1 MALNVLADL
10 DSDRIFSPK
19 SLSQR
24 QRPAGH
30 KSPALLVLLATQSG
44 FFFRKGFGN
53 FHWEGDGE
61 ATWVLWGWGLLF
73 EKRIQRVPPGRV
85 SGSDMEGC

>member
-53 FHWEGDGE
+53 FHWEG
-61 ATWVLWGWGLLF
+61 GW
-73 EKRIQRVPPGRV
+73 
-85 SGSDMEGC
+85 GSDMGFVGVGASLWEKYSGVSHQVGYQEAA